1 MANKKEEGQISPA
14 QIKDLQ
20 EQNEIFKSILSK
32 LSIQNDDVQ
41 GREKEL
47 RIISKTIDE
56 VIKDEISEI
65 SKFTGDDVTTFLYKT
80 LSQDERM
87 QSQMMK
93 NINDIFDGDKNQSI
107 ASLMFDKQNNR
118 NILLEE
124 LDVITSYVHQ
134 LKEAVN
140 ATRDAIVTSDDIG
153 RQMSRNITF
162 TNMPQD
168 SSEVKNA
175 INQIEKMEDALKLN
189 HKIKNHIIPKTLE
202 FGSFYV
208 YTIPYSELI
217 KDFKNREKMDFRNHN
232 VSIMESTNAYSLDDF
247 SQYKPILEAGN
258 ITNVKKTMDTYLKDI
273 SVENNF
279 TSLIDDLVNVEELA
293 AMESSDVFMSNPEFT
308 KQVNTILKASNKKT
322 TTLGAGEAV
331 IDANAKNEYGD
342 VTGCHIK
349 LIDPRRLVEV
359 TILDKVIGYY
369 YLIDTGVK
377 VNKLSF
383 TQSVKL
389 NLATSTSMQK
399 EDLES
404 KFVHMIA
411 DKVVKAMDKK
421 YLETNAKFKDLIV
434 NALLYEDMYKRQVKF
449 QFIPVDFI
457 TKFTVDEDMNGEG
470 QSILTNSLFYAKLY
484 LYLLIFKVL
493 SILTKSNDQKFHYI
507 KSSGIDKET
516 ANTTQSVA
524 RAIKENEMNFKDL
537 MNYNTAINKIGKAKD
552 AFVPTGTQGDRTI
565 ETDILSG
572 QDIQLNDDLMETLLT
587 NAINGTG
594 VPSVI
599 MSYINEADYSRTLVM
614 ANAKFI
620 GRVINYQLDF
630 NRCLTELYRK
640 LGKYYLNL
648 DDGVAD
654 AITYTFAAPK
664 SLNNVNM
671 SDIINNAE
679 MTANFIVKCYIGENR
694 NPQEEDNL
702 FKDKLFAKVAKDL
715 LPMIQWDRMDELYES
730 AQEETKQFIAQRKAN
745 PAKEE
750 V

>member
-1 MANKKEEGQISPA
+1 MAKKKEDGQLSPA

-20 EQNEIFKSILSK
+20 EQNEIFKSILGKIS
-32 LSIQNDDVQ
+32 SQNDDVQ
-41 GREKEL
+41 EREKEL
-47 RIISKTIDE
+47 NIISKTIDE
-56 VIKDEISEI
+56 VIRNEISEI

-87 QSQMMK
+87 QNQMMK
-93 NINDIFDGDKNQSI
+93 NINDIFEADKNQSI
-107 ASLMFDKQNNR
+107 ASIMFEKQNNR

-153 RQMSRNITF
+153 RQISRTITF
-162 TNMPQD
+162 ANMPQE

-175 INQIEKMEDALKLN
+175 LNQIQKMEEELKLD

-208 YTIPYSELI
+208 YTVPYSDLI
-217 KDFKNREKMDFRNHN
+217 RDFKNREKIDFRNQRSSVLESTESYSTNDFSDYKPFFEGGN
-232 VSIMESTNAYSLDDF
+232 VSSA
-247 SQYKPILEAGN
+247 
-258 ITNVKKTMDTYLKDI
+258 KKTMDNFLQDI

-279 TSLIDDLVNVEELA
+279 TSLIDDLVNAEEVA
-293 AMESSDVFMSNPEFT
+293 ALESADIFLSNPEFT
-308 KQVNTILKASNKKT
+308 KQVKTILKASNK
-322 TTLGAGEAV
+322 TTLGGAGEAV
-331 IDANAKNEYGD
+331 IDSNDKNEYSD
-342 VTGCHIK
+342 VTGCHIR

-359 TILDKVIGYY
+359 SILDKVIGYY

-377 VNKLSF
+377 INKLSF

-389 NLATSTSMQK
+389 NLATASSMQK

-411 DKVVKAMDKK
+411 DKVVKAMNKK
-421 YLETNAKFKDLIV
+421 YLENNAKFKDLIV
-434 NALLYEDMYKRQVKF
+434 NALLYEDMYKRKIKF
-449 QFIPVDFI
+449 QFIPVDYI
-457 TKFTVDEDMNGEG
+457 TRFTVDEDMNGEG

-507 KSSGIDKET
+507 KSSGIDKQT

-524 RAIKENEMNFKDL
+524 RAIKENQIDFKDL

-572 QDIQLNDDLMETLLT
+572 QDIQLNDDLMETLIT

-640 LGKYYLNL
+640 LAKYYLNL
-648 DDGVAD
+648 DDSIVD
-654 AITYTFAAPK
+654 SITYTFAAPK

-671 SDIINNAE
+671 SDIISNAE

-694 NPQEEDNL
+694 TPSEEDSL
-702 FKDKLFAKVAKDL
+702 FKDKLFAKVARDL
-715 LPMIQWDRMDELYES
+715 LPMIQWDRMDEIYKS
-730 AQEETKQFIAQRKAN
+730 AQEETEKFIAQRKAN
-745 PAKEE
+745 PPENE

>member
-1 MANKKEEGQISPA
+1 MAKKKEEGQLSPA
-14 QIKDLQ
+14 EIKDLQ
-20 EQNEIFKSILSK
+20 EQNEIFKSILGK

-41 GREKEL
+41 DREKEL
-47 RIISKTIDE
+47 SIISKTIDE

-107 ASLMFDKQNNR
+107 ASVMFEKQNNR

-162 TNMPQD
+162 ENMPQD
-168 SSEVKNA
+168 SSEVENA
-175 INQIEKMEDALKLN
+175 LNQVRRMEESLKLD

-208 YTIPYSELI
+208 YTVPYSELI
-217 KDFKNREKMDFRNHN
+217 KDFKNREKMDFRNRH
-232 VSIMESTNAYSLDDF
+232 STILESYSLNDF
-247 SQYKPILEAGN
+247 SQYKPMIEAGN
-258 ITNVKKTMDTYLKDI
+258 VSSAKKTMDDYLKDI
-273 SVENNF
+273 SVENSF
-279 TSLIDDLVNVEELA
+279 TSLIDDLVSVEEVA
-293 AMESSDVFMSNPEFT
+293 ALESADVFTSNPEFT
-308 KQVNTILKASNKKT
+308 KQVQTILKSSKKST
-322 TTLGAGEAV
+322 SVGPGEAV
-331 IDANAKNEYGD
+331 IDANGKNEYAD

-359 TILDKVIGYY
+359 SILDKVIGYY

-377 VNKLSF
+377 ANKLSF

-421 YLETNAKFKDLIV
+421 YLENNAKFKDLIV

-470 QSILTNSLFYAKLY
+470 QSILINSLFYAKLY

-572 QDIQLNDDLMETLLT
+572 QDIQLNDDLMETLIT
-587 NAINGTG
+587 NAINSTG

-630 NRCLTELYRK
+630 NRSLTELYRK
-640 LGKYYLNL
+640 LCKYCLNL
-648 DDGVAD
+648 DDSIAD
-654 AITYTFAAPK
+654 SIKYTFAAPK

-671 SDIINNAE
+671 SDIISNAE
-679 MTANFIVKCYIGENR
+679 MTANFVVKCYIGENR
-694 NPQEEDNL
+694 NPSEEDNL
-702 FKDKLFAKVAKDL
+702 FKDKLFARVAKDL
-715 LPMIQWDRMDELYES
+715 LPMIQWDRMDDLYNL
-730 AQEETKQFIAQRKAN
+730 AQEETKKFMAERKAN
-745 PAKEE
+745 PAKDE

>member
-1 MANKKEEGQISPA
+1 MDNKKEEGRLSPA
-14 QIKDLQ
+14 QIKELQ
-20 EQNEIFKSILSK
+20 EQNEIFKSILGK

-47 RIISKTIDE
+47 RIITKTIDE

-87 QSQMMK
+87 QGQMMK

-107 ASLMFDKQNNR
+107 ASVMFDKQSNR

-168 SSEVKNA
+168 SNEVKNA
-175 INQIEKMEDALKLN
+175 INQIEKMEENLKLS

-232 VSIMESTNAYSLDDF
+232 SSIMESTEAYTINDF
-247 SQYKPILEAGN
+247 SQYKPIFESC
-258 ITNVKKTMDTYLKDI
+258 NVNSAKKTMDDFLKDI

-279 TSLIDDLVNVEELA
+279 TSLIDDLVSVEEIA
-293 AMESSDVFMSNPEFT
+293 AMESSDIFTSNPEFK
-308 KQVNTILKASNKKT
+308 KQVSTILKSSNK
-322 TTLGAGEAV
+322 TTLGSAGEAV
-331 IDANAKNEYGD
+331 IDANGKNEYGD

-359 TILDKVIGYY
+359 SILDKVIGYY

-383 TQSVKL
+383 AQSVKL
-389 NLATSTSMQK
+389 NLVTSSAIQK

-421 YLETNAKFKDLIV
+421 YLENNAKFKDLIV

-572 QDIQLNDDLMETLLT
+572 QEVQLNDDLMETLIT

-630 NRCLTELYRK
+630 NRSLTELYRK
-640 LGKYYLNL
+640 LAKYYLNL
-648 DDGVAD
+648 DDSVAD

-671 SDIINNAE
+671 SDIISNAE

-715 LPMIQWDRMDELYES
+715 LPMIQWDRMDELYNS
-730 AQEETKQFIAQRKAN
+730 AQEETKQFIAQRRAN
-745 PAKEE
+745 PPKEE